1 MHVKITGTGSYIPK
15 IIKKNADFLDVEFYN
30 DKKERFPNSNEIII
44 KKFKAITGIEER
56 RYLVPELI
64 SSDMGFFASEK
75 AINNAKINKENLDYI
90 IVAENFGDVKTGSNQ
105 SDFLPSIGS
114 RIKHAL
120 KIENPNCIAYD
131 IIFGCPGWIQ
141 AMIQAYIYI
150 KSGEAEKCLV
160 VGTETLSRIVDPND
174 RDSMIYADGAG
185 ACVVEA
191 SNDKGGILGYA
202 SQTHTLEEAYYLFF
216 GNSNNPNLDQNIVY
230 IKMYGRKIYEFA
242 LKNVPL
248 AMKEALEKSGVA
260 ITDIK
265 KVLIHQA
272 NEKMD
277 EAIVAR
283 FYKLFDKEMPA
294 DIMPMSINKFGNS
307 SVATIPTLLDLILH
321 QNFENHEINKG
332 DIVLMASVGAGM
344 NINAIVYQ
352 F

>member
-1 MHVKITGTGSYIPK
+1 MQVKITGTGSFVPT
-15 IIKKNADFLDVEFYN
+15 IIKKNEDFLDVEFYN
-30 DKKERFPNSNEIII
+30 EKKERFPNSNEIII

-56 RYLVPELI
+56 KYLVPELN

-75 AINNAKINKENLDYI
+75 ALKDAKIDKETLDYI

-114 RIKHAL
+114 RIKHSL
-120 KIENPNCIAYD
+120 KIKNPNCVAYD
-131 IIFGCPGWIQ
+131 VIFGCPGWIQ
-141 AMIQAYIYI
+141 SMIQAYIFV
-150 KSGEAEKCLV
+150 KSGEAKRCLV

-185 ACVVEA
+185 ACIVEA
-191 SNDKGGILGYA
+191 TDDKGGILSYA
-202 SQTHTLEEAYYLFF
+202 SQTHTLNEAYYLFF
-216 GNSNNPNLDQNIVY
+216 GNSNNPNLDQNIGY

-242 LKNVPL
+242 LSNVPL

-265 KVLIHQA
+265 KILIHQA

-283 FYKLFDKEMPA
+283 FYKLYGMEMPEN
-294 DIMPMSINKFGNS
+294 IMPMSIGKFGNS

-321 QNFENHEINKG
+321 ENFEGHNIQKG

>member
-1 MHVKITGTGSYIPK
+1 MQVKITGTGSYIPTV
-15 IIKKNADFLDVEFYN
+15 IKKNKDFLEVEFYN
-30 DKKERFPNSNEIII
+30 EKKERFPNSNEIII

-56 RYLVPELI
+56 RYLVPELD
-64 SSDMGFFASEK
+64 SSDMGLAASEK
-75 AINNAKINKENLDYI
+75 AIKDAKIDKESLNYI

-114 RIKHAL
+114 RIKHGL
-120 KIENPNCIAYD
+120 KIENPNCVAYD
-131 IIFGCPGWIQ
+131 VIFGCPGWIQ
-141 AMIQAYIYI
+141 SMIQAYIYI
-150 KSGEAEKCLV
+150 KSGEAKKCLV

-191 SNDKGGILGYA
+191 SDEPGGVLSYA
-202 SQTHTLEEAYYLFF
+202 AQTHTLNEAYYLFF
-216 GNSNNPNLDQNIVY
+216 GNSNNPNLDQNIGY

-242 LKNVPL
+242 LVNVPL
-248 AMKEALEKSGVA
+248 AMKEALDKSGVD
-260 ITDIK
+260 IKDIK
-265 KVLIHQA
+265 KILIHQA

-283 FYKLFDKEMPA
+283 FYKLYDMEMPK
-294 DIMPMSINKFGNS
+294 DIMPMTINKFGNS
-307 SVATIPTLLDLILH
+307 SVATIPTLLDLILNK
-321 QNFENHEINKG
+321 NFEGHNLKKG

>member
-64 SSDMGFFASEK
+64 SSDMGFYASEK
-75 AINNAKINKENLDYI
+75 AIKNAKINKENLDYI

-120 KIENPNCIAYD
+120 KIENPNCVAYD

-141 AMIQAYIYI
+141 AMIQASIYI

-191 SNDKGGILGYA
+191 SNEKGGILGYA

-283 FYKLFDKEMPA
+283 FYKLFDKEMPTN
-294 DIMPMSINKFGNS
+294 IMPMSINKFGNS

>member
-1 MHVKITGTGSYIPK
+1 MQVKITGTGSFIPT
-15 IIKKNADFLDVEFYN
+15 IIKKNEDFLEVEFYN
-30 DKKERFPNSNEIII
+30 EKKERFPNSNEIII

-56 RYLVPELI
+56 RYLVPELD
-64 SSDMGFFASEK
+64 SSDMGLAASEK
-75 AINNAKINKENLDYI
+75 AIKDAKINKESLNYI

-114 RIKHAL
+114 RIKHGL
-120 KIENPNCIAYD
+120 KIENPNCVAYD
-131 IIFGCPGWIQ
+131 VIFGCPGWIQ
-141 AMIQAYIYI
+141 SMIQAYIYI
-150 KSGEAEKCLV
+150 KSGEAKKCLV

-191 SNDKGGILGYA
+191 SDESGGILSYA
-202 SQTHTLEEAYYLFF
+202 AQTHTLNEAYYLFF
-216 GNSNNPNLDQNIVY
+216 GNSNNPNLDQNIGY

-242 LKNVPL
+242 LVNVPL
-248 AMKEALEKSGVA
+248 AMKEALEKSDVD
-260 ITDIK
+260 IKDIK
-265 KVLIHQA
+265 KILIHQA

-283 FYKLFDKEMPA
+283 FYKLYDMEMPK
-294 DIMPMSINKFGNS
+294 DIMPMTINKFGNS

-321 QNFENHEINKG
+321 KNFEGHNLKKG

>member
-1 MHVKITGTGSYIPK
+1 MGVKITGTGSYVPTIV
-15 IIKKNADFLDVEFYN
+15 KKNADFLNVEFYN
-30 DKKERFPNSNEIII
+30 EKKERFPNSNEIII

-56 RYLVPELI
+56 KYLVPELN
-64 SSDMGFFASEK
+64 SSDMGKIASEK
-75 AINNAKINKENLDYI
+75 AIKDANVDKETLDYI

-114 RIKHAL
+114 RIKYGL
-120 KIENPNCIAYD
+120 KIENPNCVAYD

-141 AMIQAYIYI
+141 SMIQAYIFI
-150 KSGEAEKCLV
+150 KSGEAKKCLV

-185 ACVVEA
+185 AVVVEA
-191 SNDKGGILGYA
+191 SDDKGGVLSYA
-202 SQTHTLEEAYYLFF
+202 SQTHSLNEAYYLFF
-216 GNSNNPNLDQNIVY
+216 GNSNNPNLDQNIGY

-242 LKNVPL
+242 LTNVPL

-260 ITDIK
+260 IKDIK
-265 KVLIHQA
+265 KILIHQA

-277 EAIVAR
+277 EAIVER
-283 FYKLFDKEMPA
+283 FYKLYDMEMPK
-294 DIMPMSINKFGNS
+294 DIMPMSINEFGNS

-321 QNFENHEINKG
+321 QNYKGHQLKKG

-344 NINAIVYQ
+344 NINALVYQ